1 MAARGMVRQA
11 HLTPSLLSADAKVA
25 DLIDA
30 DSGWWNVY
38 LLDRVFLPFEA
49 QKIKFIPLCLAPRED
64 TLIWPK
70 SKDGKY
76 SMKLG
81 YQLLCA
87 RESNGSASGST
98 NEVNRK
104 MWLGLWRLKVPNKV
118 KTFVWWACTES
129 LPTLAN
135 LARRKVVLSNSC
147 TSCNRE
153 PKSVIHALWGCEKV
167 KVAWGTNFDELRI
180 ATNQALSFVDLFR
193 LVLQNPRGAK
203 GFIMVCW
210 FIWNRRNKIR
220 LNEAVAPLEKTSDL
234 AQKYLVDFQQQWA
247 KSTSKK
253 LSRKVI
259 WKPPDTGLLKTN
271 FDGPVFEDL
280 GAVGIGI
287 MVRNSSSEVLAAL
300 FEIIPLPSSIVVL
313 ETIAARRAI
322 LFTRELGCSGSII
335 EGDSEEAILAIKN
348 QSFQHPLVGHLVNDI
363 VSLVSTLQYSSFSH
377 TRRQCNVMSWHML

>member
-11 HLTPSLLSADAKVA
+11 HLTPSLLSANAKVA
-25 DLIDA
+25 DFIDA

-38 LLDRVFLPFEA
+38 LLDRVFLSFEA

-70 SKDGKY
+70 SKDGQY
-76 SMKLG
+76 SMKLD

-87 RESNGSASGST
+87 RESSGSASGST

-104 MWLGLWRLKVPNKV
+104 MWL
-118 KTFVWWACTES
+118 
-129 LPTLAN
+129 
-135 LARRKVVLSNSC
+135 RRKVVLSNSC

-210 FIWNRRNKIR
+210 FIWNRRNEIR

-234 AQKYLVDFQQQWA
+234 AQKYLVDFQQQRA

-287 MVRNSSSEVLAAL
+287 MVRNSSSEALAAL

-322 LFTRELGCSGSII
+322 LFTRELGCSGSIM

-348 QSFQHPLVGHLVNDI
+348 QSFQHLLVGHLVNDI
-363 VSLVSTLQYSSFSH
+363 QVDNAMSCLSTCSSTASEIVFSCFSLDELHSFKY
-377 TRRQCNVMSWHML
+377 L